1 MQNIARRICALSLLA
16 RIKSAVFMG
25 ENLQLSCA
33 FICKFI
39 KHMVADGEGK
49 LCAVDKN
56 IIQEIK
62 ELVYFIAKI
71 WRYVV
76 LILFCDFI
84 YIEFI
89 TPAFL

>member
-1 MQNIARRICALSLLA
+1 MSLLV

-56 IIQEIK
+56 IIQEMK

-76 LILFCDFI
+76 LIFFVILSI
-84 YIEFI
+84 
-89 TPAFL
+89 LSL